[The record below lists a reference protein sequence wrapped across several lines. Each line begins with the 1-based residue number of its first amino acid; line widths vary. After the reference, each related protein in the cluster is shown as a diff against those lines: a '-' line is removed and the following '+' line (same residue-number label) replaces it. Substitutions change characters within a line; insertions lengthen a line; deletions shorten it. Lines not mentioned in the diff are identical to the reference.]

1 MEDLKVFRLI
11 SFMGSLYKILVKVLA
26 NRLEKVIGKVV
37 SLAQNAF
44 VEGRQILNATLIARL

>member
-26 NRLEKVIGKVV
+26 NRLEKVIGKVM